1 MSCWSSSTVTQGAE
15 KEVDLEQYF
24 KSKGPLHC
32 TTKFCNYG
40 KEDGAKEYAQNPV
53 CYRKCNACNL
63 HHTPGVLNL
72 ILSCFLIL
80 LWFLPGRERILWFCF
95 RAVSECSLCH
105 SSHCWCL
112 SGPHRRTAFAVASRC
127 WKGGGGCFL
136 PTPGKPRPC
145 YTGMCR
151 GSGASS
157 NRFGSAGNPGSAA
170 GRAEGGAR
178 RGDGAGLAELLR
190 RGQMAAQSKRADP
203 HPSLLLQRLRTQR
216 GRAHQE
222 RRREEKEAEVLHSL
236 DGKLEGLHDRWNKTQ
251 A

>member
-1 MSCWSSSTVTQGAE
+1 MEKKTAPKSTHRIRYVITNVARM
-15 KEVDLEQYF
+15 YF
-24 KSKGPLHC
+24 TSHTRCIKP
-32 TTKFCNYG
+32 
-40 KEDGAKEYAQNPV
+40 NPV
-53 CYRKCNACNL
+53 
-63 HHTPGVLNL
+63 VLPHFAL
-72 ILSCFLIL
+72 ISP
-80 LWFLPGRERILWFCF
+80 PGRERILWFCD

-105 SSHCWCL
+105 SSHCWRL
-112 SGPHRRTAFAVASRC
+112 GGPHRRTASAVASRC
-127 WKGGGGCFL
+127 RKGGGGCFL

-203 HPSLLLQRLRTQR
+203 HPGLLLQRLRTQR
-216 GRAHQE
+216 GRARQE

-236 DGKLEGLHDRWNKTQ
+236 DGTACVIDELKHRLNSVQGLCVFEC
-251 A
+251 